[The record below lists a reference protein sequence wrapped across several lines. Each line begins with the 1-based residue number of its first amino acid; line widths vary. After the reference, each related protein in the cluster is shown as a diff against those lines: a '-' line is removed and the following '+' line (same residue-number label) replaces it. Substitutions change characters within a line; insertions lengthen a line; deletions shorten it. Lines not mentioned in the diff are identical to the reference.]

1 MASPTARR
9 KLGIAL
15 KQLREQAGLNIEQA
29 AKAVGI
35 SDSHLSRL
43 ERGRVGV
50 RQLTLRAL
58 LQTFKATENATE
70 ELLQIAA
77 DTTKR
82 GDRSWWQPYAT
93 AISEKYATLIGFES
107 EATSVKAFAPMA
119 VPGLLQ
125 TEAYA
130 RALLQ
135 NGPARLGPDEIETR
149 VEARRFRQAIL
160 DQPQPPAAWFILD
173 EAVLWRRVGG
183 DAVMREQ
190 LLHLADVAQR
200 PRVDL
205 QVIPYSA
212 GAHAGTLGPLV
223 MLGFDEGDDVV
234 YCETYA
240 GDLYPESVA
249 WYGDVFGRLAQDA
262 ASKSRSLDMIQSAAE
277 ETAR

>member
-1 MASPTARR
+1 VASPTARR

-15 KQLREQAGLNIEQA
+15 KQLREQSGLNLEQA
-29 AKAVGI
+29 SKAVGI

-50 RQLTLRAL
+50 RQPTLRAL
-58 LQTFKATENATE
+58 LQNYAATPDVAD

-82 GDRSWWQPYAT
+82 NTKDWWQPLA
-93 AISEKYATLIGFES
+93 ASISEPYATLISFEH
-107 EATSVKAFAPMA
+107 EATSVKVFGPTA

-135 NGPARLGPDEIETR
+135 NGLARLGPDEIEIR
-149 VEARRFRQAIL
+149 ISARRGRQAIL
-160 DQPQPPAAWFILD
+160 DRPNPPAAWFILD
-173 EAVLWRRVGG
+173 EAVLHRQVGSTEI
-183 DAVMREQ
+183 MHEQ
-190 LLHLADVAQR
+190 LTHLVEIAQR
-200 PRVDL
+200 PRVDI
-205 QVIPYSA
+205 QIIPYSA

-223 MLGFDEGDDVV
+223 LLGFAEGDDVI

-240 GDLYPESVA
+240 GGLYPDSVA
-249 WYGDVFGRLAQDA
+249 WYGDLFDRLAQEA
-262 ASKSRSLDMIQSAAE
+262 LSKSGSLDILRSTAE
-277 ETAR
+277 ELG